1 MVHLELLRGQ
11 LLLRYQGEIHGRTG
25 KKGRGLT
32 FGKAT
37 DSKES
42 TCQCRRLR
50 FNSKVRKIPWRRN
63 GKPLQYSYLE
73 NPMDREAWRAIVH
86 GVTKELDMS

>member
-25 KKGRGLT
+25 KEGRGLT

-73 NPMDREAWRAIVH
+73 NPMEREAWWAAVH
-86 GVTKELDMS
+86 AVAKTWT

>member
-25 KKGRGLT
+25 KEGRGLT

-50 FNSKVRKIPWRRN
+50 FN

-86 GVTKELDMS
+86 GVTKELDVS

>member
-11 LLLRYQGEIHGRTG
+11 LLLRYRGEIHGRTG
-25 KKGRGLT
+25 KEGRGLT

-42 TCQCRRLR
+42 TCQRRRLR

>member
-11 LLLRYQGEIHGRTG
+11 RLLRYRGEIHGRTG
-25 KKGRGLT
+25 KEGRGLT

-42 TCQCRRLR
+42 TYNVGDGGRRLGFEVPLEKGMATHSSILAWEIPR
-50 FNSKVRKIPWRRN
+50 TEEPGGLQPMGLQRVRH
-63 GKPLQYSYLE
+63 
-73 NPMDREAWRAIVH
+73 D
-86 GVTKELDMS
+86 